1 MMYRLVNLMGA
12 LVLLVLSL
20 PLMLLVALAIRLDSP
35 GPAIFKQKRVGQYDR
50 YFTLYKFRTMR
61 VGTPDLPSDMVP
73 KDDQRFTKL
82 GRFLRRFSID
92 ELPQLVNIIRGDMN
106 FVGPRPALYN
116 QDELIAMR
124 QAAGVNQLK
133 PGVTGWAQ
141 VNGRDNIPLELK
153 VELDK
158 YYRDN
163 RSWLLD
169 IKILWLTLM
178 KCLGGTDLY
187 NEKPVRT
194 KQASE
199 QQTSRKRFMG

>member
-1 MMYRLVNLMGA
+1 MYRLVNLMGA